1 MQIVTPNPTL
11 VSCFGANVF
20 NSLDNLNQILWQ
32 GVQVITATDFQAHIS
47 RKYSSEHLLICGE
60 FFRNFLGQYKQVG
73 VDYLSSR
80 IRLFNLVGSDGIEGV
95 ELYLHE
101 HRVDL
106 LKISHVCG
114 TQVST
119 VIKTWQV

>member
-11 VSCFGANVF
+11 VDSMAASLFTDSGSLSAN
-20 NSLDNLNQILWQ
+20 LWQ
-32 GVQVITATDFQAHIS
+32 GIQVITATDFQTHVA
-47 RKYSSEHLLICGE
+47 RKYSADHLLVCGE

-73 VDYLSSR
+73 VDYLSSA
-80 IRLFNLVGSDGIEGV
+80 IRLFNLVGTDGIEGV
-95 ELYLHE
+95 QLSLHE
-101 HRVDL
+101 HRIDL

-119 VIKTWQV
+119 VIKNWQV

>member
-11 VSCFGANVF
+11 VSCFGTNVF
-20 NSLDNLNQILWQ
+20 NSMENLNQILWQ
-32 GVQVITATDFQAHIS
+32 GIQVITATDFQSYVA
-47 RKYSSEHLLICGE
+47 RKFSSDHLLVCGE

-73 VDYLSSR
+73 VDYLSAR

-95 ELYLHE
+95 ELSILE
-101 HRVDL
+101 HKVEL

>member
-11 VSCFGANVF
+11 VSCFGTNVF
-20 NSLDNLNQILWQ
+20 NSPENLAQILWQ
-32 GVQVITATDFQAHIS
+32 GIQVITATDFQSYVA
-47 RKYSSEHLLICGE
+47 RKFSADHLLVCGE
-60 FFRNFLGQYKQVG
+60 FFRNFLGQYKQIG
-73 VDYLSSR
+73 VDYLSAR

-95 ELYLHE
+95 ELSILE
-101 HRVDL
+101 HKVEL